1 MRYQDKVVI
10 VTGGTKGIGLGCV
23 RAFVG
28 AGARVVVDGQVT
40 RIDDMSLDELF
51 GVVDEVETRIL
62 GETPG

>member
-1 MRYQDKVVI
+1 VVCRI
-10 VTGGTKGIGLGCV
+10 EILFSDGMD
-23 RAFVG
+23 
-28 AGARVVVDGQVT
+28 ARVVVDGQVT